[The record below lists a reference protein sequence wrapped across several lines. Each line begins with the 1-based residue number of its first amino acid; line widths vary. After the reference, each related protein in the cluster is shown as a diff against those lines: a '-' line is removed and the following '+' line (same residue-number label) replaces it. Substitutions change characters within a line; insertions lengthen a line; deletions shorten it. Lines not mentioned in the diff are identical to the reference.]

1 MHRSG
6 DADRGRRITPATRI
20 AHGVRSARATLF
32 VVAALLLGGI
42 TLGTSACRL
51 SPYHFAGG
59 GFPSHVRTIAVL
71 PFDNETP
78 VPELQREVF
87 EALRRQLQNRLSL
100 REASEA
106 KADAV
111 VRGSITK
118 YEIDVPIGYSS
129 DPRQATS
136 ARRQLQL
143 VVDISIVDQ
152 TTGKPLWERK
162 GLTTKGEYAERDEAG
177 GRRLAIER
185 LINDVVEGA
194 QSNW

>member
-1 MHRSG
+1 MIRRSG
-6 DADRGRRITPATRI
+6 AADGAFRTARRS
-20 AHGVRSARATLF
+20 RSALL
-32 VVAALLLGGI
+32 ALALAGA

-78 VPELQREVF
+78 VPELQRELF
-87 EALRRQLQNRLSL
+87 EAMRRQLESRLNL

-111 VRGSITK
+111 VRGSIVK
-118 YEIDVPIGYSS
+118 YESDVPIGYSA

-143 VVDISIVDQ
+143 VVDVSIVDQ
-152 TTGKPLWERK
+152 STGKPLWERK
-162 GLTTKGEYAERDEAG
+162 GLTAKGEYAERDEPG

-185 LINDVVEGA
+185 LLNDVIEGA
-194 QSNW
+194 QSQW

>member
-1 MHRSG
+1 MTRRSG
-6 DADRGRRITPATRI
+6 GADRR
-20 AHGVRSARATLF
+20 ARA
-32 VVAALLLGGI
+32 AAAVRATVLVLA
-42 TLGTSACRL
+42 LGTTALGMTACRL

-87 EALRRQLQNRLSL
+87 EALRRQLQNRLNL

-111 VRGSITK
+111 VRGSIVK

-152 TTGKPLWERK
+152 STGKPLWERK
-162 GLTTKGEYAERDEAG
+162 GLTSKGEYAERDEAG

-185 LINDVVEGA
+185 MINDVVEGA
-194 QSNW
+194 QSQW

>member
-1 MHRSG
+1 LIRRSG
-6 DADRGRRITPATRI
+6 VADAVRAIRLL
-20 AHGVRSARATLF
+20 RSALLALSLA
-32 VVAALLLGGI
+32 VVA
-42 TLGTSACRL
+42 LGTTSCRL

-59 GFPSHVRTIAVL
+59 GFPSHIRTIAIV

-78 VPELQREVF
+78 VPELQRELF
-87 EALRRQLQNRLSL
+87 EAMRRQLQNRLNL

-111 VRGSITK
+111 VRGSIVK
-118 YEIDVPIGYSS
+118 YESDVPIGYSS

-143 VVDISIVDQ
+143 VVDVSIVDQ
-152 TTGKPLWERK
+152 SSGKPLWERK
-162 GLTTKGEYAERDEAG
+162 GLTAKGEYAERDEPA

-185 LINDVVEGA
+185 LLNDVVEGA
-194 QSNW
+194 QSQW

>member
-1 MHRSG
+1 MALTRRSG
-6 DADRGRRITPATRI
+6 SAERRARVASALRAAVFAI
-20 AHGVRSARATLF
+20 A
-32 VVAALLLGGI
+32 
-42 TLGTSACRL
+42 LGTATSGMIACRF

-71 PFDNETP
+71 PFENETP

-87 EALRRQLQNRLSL
+87 EALRRQLQNRLNL

-111 VRGSITK
+111 VRGSIVK

-152 TTGKPLWERK
+152 SSGKPLWERK

-185 LINDVVEGA
+185 MINDVVEGA
-194 QSNW
+194 QSQW

>member
-1 MHRSG
+1 LIRRSG
-6 DADRGRRITPATRI
+6 VAERRGGEARSRRA
-20 AHGVRSARATLF
+20 F
-32 VVAALLLGGI
+32 VAALAQCALA
-42 TLGTSACRL
+42 LGTSCRL

-59 GFPSHVRTIAVL
+59 GFPSHIRTIAVL

-78 VPELQREVF
+78 VPELQRELF
-87 EALRRQLQNRLSL
+87 EAMRRQLQSRLNL
-100 REASEA
+100 REAAEA

-111 VRGSITK
+111 VRGAIVK

-143 VVDISIVDQ
+143 VVDVSIIDQ
-152 TTGKPLWERK
+152 STGKPLWERK
-162 GLTTKGEYAERDEAG
+162 GLTAKGEYAERDEAA

-185 LINDVVEGA
+185 VISDVVEGA
-194 QSNW
+194 QSQW

>member
-1 MHRSG
+1 LIRRSG
-6 DADRGRRITPATRI
+6 AAERISLVR
-20 AHGVRSARATLF
+20 GVRMRPTLRG
-32 VVAALLLGGI
+32 AWLSLALGCA
-42 TLGTSACRL
+42 TLGTASCGL

-78 VPELQREVF
+78 VPELQRELL
-87 EALRRQLQNRLSL
+87 EALRRQLQNRLNL

-106 KADAV
+106 KAHAV
-111 VRGSITK
+111 VRGAIVK

-152 TTGKPLWERK
+152 STGKPLLERK
-162 GLTTKGEYAERDEAG
+162 GLTGKGEYAERDEPA

-185 LINDVVEGA
+185 LINDIVEGA
-194 QSNW
+194 QSQW